1 MLCSAV
7 SVLRILAELRSG
19 DSMSE
24 TPNRSVEVYRVT
36 SFLVGGLR
44 LALLSHFAR
53 ESLLRT
59 SIIPALT
66 GVLDAFTLPR
76 STQLHLNTVSVSAAA
91 VAAAVAAAAAA
102 AVECQLTHPTSER
115 TFLRGT
121 VGAEPRRRR
130 LRRSVQGDASVHKA
144 VNSSSRRHFAA
155 GP

>member
-91 VAAAVAAAAAA
+91 ATF
-102 AVECQLTHPTSER
+102 ECQLSPIIALIHPTSER

-121 VGAEPRRRR
+121 LGAEPRRRG
-130 LRRSVQGDASVHKA
+130 LRRSVQDDAGVHQA
-144 VNSSSRRHFAA
+144 VNSSRRRYFAA
-155 GP
+155 GS